1 VFRKARQGQGD
12 DLERGERRPRPQRH
26 RSLGPAGDQCGAA
39 LRSAPPRDGRRP
51 GRGPERSDAPGRH
64 SVSLWRPGHVWG
76 RRPAH
81 AARPPARPSHAPRAA
96 PRARPP
102 RRVPGRE
109 RGGAQRGPTRPATAP
124 PEGGAWAM
132 GPTRCSALRAGWPP
146 AALTGSR
153 RGDQPRARRRR
164 GARPGGRWWP
174 QACETPEPARP
185 QRPGPSSLQATQ
197 ASGARWGSRRSEAP
211 GAVALRQRHGQACG
225 PSQGVAAREPPGAWG
240 ARGALASGW
249 GTRAGATR
257 GLHWCPAPRRLGL
270 VHTA

>member
-1 VFRKARQGQGD
+1 MKQSGEVFRKARQGQGD

-39 LRSAPPRDGRRP
+39 LRSAPPRDDRRP

-81 AARPPARPSHAPRAA
+81 AARPPAR
-96 PRARPP
+96 
-102 RRVPGRE
+102 RR
-109 RGGAQRGPTRPATAP
+109 PTRADQACHGP
-124 PEGGAWAM
+124 PEGGAWAR
-132 GPTRCSALRAGWPP
+132 GPTRCSAVRAGWPP

-197 ASGARWGSRRSEAP
+197 ASGARWGSRREEAT
-211 GAVALRQRHGQACG
+211 GSVALRQRHGQAFG

-257 GLHWCPAPRRLGL
+257 GLTWCPAPRRLGL